1 LKALKSLNI
10 YLWKYK
16 WRIFLGLFFI
26 VLTNLLA
33 VYTPVLIRD
42 GVNMLKEARDQI
54 YVPMEE
60 AKQLAENEGQ
70 AFDLDS
76 FLQDKTISVPESVA
90 WFSELLGIDV
100 SITQNI
106 ANGDDLSQAL
116 ILLAFLLAMIY
127 ICIYFIKGVFLF
139 FTRQT
144 IIVMS
149 RLIEFDLKNA
159 IYDQYQRLNLG
170 FYKRNNTG
178 DLMNRISE
186 DVSKVRMY
194 LGPAVMY
201 TLNLSVLIILVV
213 YEMVSIDLELTL
225 YSLLPLPF
233 MSLGVYYVSSIIN
246 KRSDAVQFQQS
257 KLSTIVQETMSG
269 IRVLKAYHREEYSK
283 NNFQSESDAYKVR
296 ALDLVKIEALFMPI
310 IVLLVGLSTILT
322 IYIGG
327 LKVISGALDLG
338 AIFQFVF
345 YVNMLTWP
353 FASVGWVTSLVQKAE
368 ASQARIN
375 EFLDEEPEIRNEHD
389 GPSEIKGE
397 IVFDRVGF
405 TYPDS
410 EIAALKDVSFNI
422 QSGETLAVIGRTG
435 SGKTTLANL
444 ISRQFE
450 ASSGEIGVD
459 GKPIRSVNLYDLRA
473 AIGAVPQEVFLF
485 SESIKSN
492 IAFGLD
498 EIDQE
503 RVETAAKMADVHDN
517 IVQFPKG
524 YDTLLGERGINLSGG
539 QKQRISIARAIIKN
553 PNILIFDDCLS
564 AVDTAT
570 EEVILNNLKVI
581 MKGKTSVIISHRISS
596 IKHADKI
603 IVLDQGQVIESG
615 KHEELL
621 DAKGAYFDL
630 YQKQLLE
637 EEKETV

>member
-1 LKALKSLNI
+1 MKALKSLNI

-76 FLQDKTISVPESVA
+76 FLQDKTISVPDSVA

-100 SITQNI
+100 SITQKI
-106 ANGDDLSQAL
+106 ANGDDLSEAL

-283 NNFQSESDAYKVR
+283 NNFQSESDAYKVK

-450 ASSGEIGVD
+450 ASSGEIRVD
-459 GKPIRSVNLYDLRA
+459 GTPIRSVNLYDLRA

-498 EIDQE
+498 EIDQG
-503 RVETAAKMADVHDN
+503 RIETAAKMADVHAN
-517 IVQFPKG
+517 IIDFPKG

-553 PNILIFDDCLS
+553 PHILIFDDCLS

>member
-1 LKALKSLNI
+1 MKALKSLNV

-16 WRIFLGLFFI
+16 WSILLGLFFI
-26 VLTNLLA
+26 VLTNLFA
-33 VYTPVLIRD
+33 VYTPKLIGD
-42 GVNMLKEARDQI
+42 GVDMLKEARDLI
-54 YVPMEE
+54 YEPMNE
-60 AKQLAENEGQ
+60 AKSAALEAGEEFDRD
-70 AFDLDS
+70 AFLVG
-76 FLQDKTISVPESVA
+76 KTIKIPKSIQWLSDSLGLDVSVA
-90 WFSELLGIDV
+90 
-100 SITQNI
+100 QNI
-106 ANGDDLSQAL
+106 NNYDNLSKAL
-116 ILLAFLLAMIY
+116 IFMAFLLAMIY
-127 ICIYFIKGVFLF
+127 IAIYFIKGVFLF

-159 IYDQYQRLNLG
+159 IFDQYQRLSLG

-201 TLNLSVLIILVV
+201 TLNLGVLIVLVV

-233 MSLGVYYVSSIIN
+233 MSMGIYYVSSIIN

-269 IRVLKAYHREEYSK
+269 IRVLKAYHREEYSTQ
-283 NNFQSESDAYKVR
+283 NFQSESDGYKVKV
-296 ALDLVKIEALFMPI
+296 LDLVKIEALFMPI

-327 LKVISGALDLG
+327 MKVINGQLALG

-375 EFLDEEPEIRNEHD
+375 EFLDEVPEIMNEAD
-389 GPSEIKGE
+389 ARSEIRGE
-397 IVFDRVGF
+397 ITFDRVGF
-405 TYPDS
+405 TYPES
-410 EIAALKDVSFNI
+410 GTAALKDVSFTI
-422 QSGETLAVIGRTG
+422 RPGETLAIIGRTG
-435 SGKTTLANL
+435 SGKSTLANL

-450 ASSGEIGVD
+450 ATSGQILVD
-459 GKPIRSVNLYDLRA
+459 GKLIREVNLSDLRSS
-473 AIGAVPQEVFLF
+473 IGAVPQEVFLF
-485 SESIKSN
+485 SESIKNN

-498 EIDQE
+498 DVDQPRIE
-503 RVETAAKMADVHDN
+503 KAAKMADVHQN
-517 IVQFPKG
+517 IVDFPLG

-539 QKQRISIARAIIKN
+539 QKQRISIARAIIKE
-553 PNILIFDDCLS
+553 PKILIFDDCLS

-570 EEVILNNLKVI
+570 EEVILSNLKVI
-581 MKGKTSVIISHRISS
+581 MKDKTSVIISHRVSS

-603 IVLDQGQVIESG
+603 IVLDQGQVIEAG
-615 KHEELL
+615 THEQLI
-621 DAKGAYFDL
+621 DTKGAYFEL

-637 EEKETV
+637 EAEA

>member
-1 LKALKSLNI
+1 LKALKSLNV

-16 WRIFLGLFFI
+16 WSILLGLFFI
-26 VLTNLLA
+26 VLTNLFA
-33 VYTPVLIRD
+33 VYTPKLIGD
-42 GVNMLKEARDQI
+42 GVDMLKEARDLI
-54 YVPMEE
+54 YEPMNE
-60 AKQLAENEGQ
+60 AKSAALEAGEEFDRD
-70 AFDLDS
+70 AFLVG
-76 FLQDKTISVPESVA
+76 KTIKIPKSIQWLSDSLGLDVSVA
-90 WFSELLGIDV
+90 
-100 SITQNI
+100 QNI
-106 ANGDDLSQAL
+106 NNYDTLSEAL
-116 ILLAFLLAMIY
+116 IFMAFLLAMIY
-127 ICIYFIKGVFLF
+127 IAIYLIKGVFLF

-159 IYDQYQRLNLG
+159 IFDQYQRLSLG

-201 TLNLSVLIILVV
+201 TLNLGVLIVLVV

-233 MSLGVYYVSSIIN
+233 MSMGIYYVSSIIN

-269 IRVLKAYHREEYSK
+269 IRVLKAYHREEYSTQ
-283 NNFQSESDAYKVR
+283 NFQSESDGYKVKV
-296 ALDLVKIEALFMPI
+296 LDLVKIEALFMPI

-327 LKVISGALDLG
+327 MKVINGQLALG

-375 EFLDEEPEIRNEHD
+375 EFLDEVPEIMNEAD
-389 GPSEIKGE
+389 ARSEIRGE
-397 IVFDRVGF
+397 ITFDRVGF
-405 TYPDS
+405 TYPES
-410 EIAALKDVSFNI
+410 GTAALKDVSFTI
-422 QSGETLAVIGRTG
+422 RPGETLAIIGRTG
-435 SGKTTLANL
+435 SGKSTLANL

-450 ASSGEIGVD
+450 ATSGQILVD
-459 GKPIRSVNLYDLRA
+459 GKLIREVNLSDLRSS
-473 AIGAVPQEVFLF
+473 IGAVPQEVFLF
-485 SESIKSN
+485 SESIKNN

-498 EIDQE
+498 DVDQPRIE
-503 RVETAAKMADVHDN
+503 KAAKMADVHQN
-517 IVQFPKG
+517 IVDFPLG

-539 QKQRISIARAIIKN
+539 QKQRISIARAIIKE
-553 PNILIFDDCLS
+553 PKILIFDDCLS

-570 EEVILNNLKVI
+570 EEVILSNLKVI
-581 MKGKTSVIISHRISS
+581 MKDKTSVIISHRVSS

-603 IVLDQGQVIESG
+603 IVLDQGQVIEAG
-615 KHEELL
+615 THEQLI
-621 DAKGAYFDL
+621 DTKGAYFEL

-637 EEKETV
+637 EAEA

>member
-1 LKALKSLNI
+1 
-10 YLWKYK
+10 
-16 WRIFLGLFFI
+16 
-26 VLTNLLA
+26 
-33 VYTPVLIRD
+33 
-42 GVNMLKEARDQI
+42 
-54 YVPMEE
+54 MEE

-76 FLQDKTISVPESVA
+76 FLQDKTISIPESVA

-100 SITQNI
+100 GITQNI

-269 IRVLKAYHREEYSK
+269 IRVLKAYHREEYSR

-327 LKVISGALDLG
+327 LKVIGGALDLG

-375 EFLDEEPEIRNEHD
+375 EFLDEEPDIRNEHE

-410 EIAALKDVSFNI
+410 EIAALKDVSFKI
-422 QSGETLAVIGRTG
+422 QPGETLAVIGRTG

-450 ASSGEIGVD
+450 ASSGEIRVD
-459 GKPIRSVNLYDLRA
+459 GRPLKSVNLYDLRA

-485 SESIKSN
+485 SESIKNN

-503 RVETAAKMADVHDN
+503 RIETAAKMADVHAN
-517 IVQFPKG
+517 IIDFPQG

-615 KHEELL
+615 KHEDLL
-621 DAKGAYFDL
+621 DSKGAYFEL

-637 EEKETV
+637 EEKESV

>member
-1 LKALKSLNI
+1 MKALKSLNI

-76 FLQDKTISVPESVA
+76 FLQDKTISIPESVA

-100 SITQNI
+100 GITQNI

-213 YEMVSIDLELTL
+213 YEMVNIDLELTL

-269 IRVLKAYHREEYSK
+269 IRVLKAYHREEYSR

-375 EFLDEEPEIRNEHD
+375 EFLDEEPDIRNEHE

-410 EIAALKDVSFNI
+410 EIAALKDVSFKI
-422 QSGETLAVIGRTG
+422 QPGETLAVIGRTG

-450 ASSGEIGVD
+450 ASSGEIRVD
-459 GKPIRSVNLYDLRA
+459 GRPLKSVNLYNLRA

-485 SESIKSN
+485 SESIKNN

-503 RVETAAKMADVHDN
+503 RIETAAKMADVHAN
-517 IVQFPKG
+517 IIDFPQG

-615 KHEELL
+615 KHEDLL
-621 DAKGAYFDL
+621 DSKGAYFEL

-637 EEKETV
+637 EEKESI

>member
-1 LKALKSLNI
+1 MKALKSLNI

-76 FLQDKTISVPESVA
+76 FLQDKTISIPESVA

-100 SITQNI
+100 GITQNI

-116 ILLAFLLAMIY
+116 ILQAFLLAMIY

-269 IRVLKAYHREEYSK
+269 IRVLKAYHREEYSR

-375 EFLDEEPEIRNEHD
+375 EFLDEEPDIRNEHE

-397 IVFDRVGF
+397 IIFDRVGF

-410 EIAALKDVSFNI
+410 EIAALKDVSFKI
-422 QSGETLAVIGRTG
+422 QPGETLAVIGRTG

-450 ASSGEIGVD
+450 ASSGEIRVD
-459 GKPIRSVNLYDLRA
+459 GRPLKSVNLYDLRA

-485 SESIKSN
+485 SESIKNN

-503 RVETAAKMADVHDN
+503 RIETAAKMADVHAN
-517 IVQFPKG
+517 IIDFPQG

-615 KHEELL
+615 KHEDLL
-621 DAKGAYFDL
+621 DSKGAYFEL

-637 EEKETV
+637 EEKESV

>member
-1 LKALKSLNI
+1 MKALKSLNV

-16 WRIFLGLFFI
+16 WSILLGLFFI
-26 VLTNLLA
+26 VLTNLFA
-33 VYTPVLIRD
+33 VYTPKLIGD
-42 GVNMLKEARDQI
+42 GVDMLKEARDLI
-54 YVPMEE
+54 YEPMNE
-60 AKQLAENEGQ
+60 AKSAALEAGEEFDRD
-70 AFDLDS
+70 AFLVG
-76 FLQDKTISVPESVA
+76 KTIKIPKSIQWLSDSLGLDVSVA
-90 WFSELLGIDV
+90 
-100 SITQNI
+100 QNI
-106 ANGDDLSQAL
+106 NNYDTLSEAL
-116 ILLAFLLAMIY
+116 IFMAFLLAMIY
-127 ICIYFIKGVFLF
+127 IAIYLIKGVFLF

-159 IYDQYQRLNLG
+159 IFDQYQRLSLG

-201 TLNLSVLIILVV
+201 TLNLGVLIVLVV

-233 MSLGVYYVSSIIN
+233 MSMGIYYVSSIIN

-269 IRVLKAYHREEYSK
+269 IRVLKAYHREEYSTQ
-283 NNFQSESDAYKVR
+283 NFQSESDGYKVKV
-296 ALDLVKIEALFMPI
+296 LDLVKIEALFMPI

-327 LKVISGALDLG
+327 MKVINGQLALG

-375 EFLDEEPEIRNEHD
+375 EFLDEVPEIMNEAD
-389 GPSEIKGE
+389 ARSEIRGE
-397 IVFDRVGF
+397 ITFDRVGF
-405 TYPDS
+405 TYPES
-410 EIAALKDVSFNI
+410 GTAALKDVSFTI
-422 QSGETLAVIGRTG
+422 RPGETLAIIGRTG
-435 SGKTTLANL
+435 SGKSTLANL

-450 ASSGEIGVD
+450 ATSGQILVD
-459 GKPIRSVNLYDLRA
+459 GKLIREVNLSDLRSS
-473 AIGAVPQEVFLF
+473 IGAVPQEVFLF
-485 SESIKSN
+485 SESIKNN

-498 EIDQE
+498 DVDQPRIE
-503 RVETAAKMADVHDN
+503 KAAKMADVHQN
-517 IVQFPKG
+517 IVDFPLG

-539 QKQRISIARAIIKN
+539 QKQRISIARAIIKE
-553 PNILIFDDCLS
+553 PKILIFDDCLS

-570 EEVILNNLKVI
+570 EEVILSNLKVI
-581 MKGKTSVIISHRISS
+581 MKDKTSVIISHRVSS

-603 IVLDQGQVIESG
+603 IVLDQGQVIEAG
-615 KHEELL
+615 THEQLI
-621 DAKGAYFDL
+621 DTKGAYFEL

-637 EEKETV
+637 EAEA

>member
-1 LKALKSLNI
+1 
-10 YLWKYK
+10 
-16 WRIFLGLFFI
+16 
-26 VLTNLLA
+26 
-33 VYTPVLIRD
+33 
-42 GVNMLKEARDQI
+42 MLKQARDVI
-54 YVPMEE
+54 YEPMNDAKAAALEAGEE
-60 AKQLAENEGQ
+60 FDRDAFLVGKAIEIPESIQWLSDSMGLDVSVAENINNY
-70 AFDLDS
+70 DTL
-76 FLQDKTISVPESVA
+76 
-90 WFSELLGIDV
+90 SE
-100 SITQNI
+100 
-106 ANGDDLSQAL
+106 AL
-116 ILLAFLLAMIY
+116 IFMAFLLAMIY
-127 ICIYFIKGVFLF
+127 IAIYFIKGVFLF

-159 IYDQYQRLNLG
+159 IFDQYQRLSLG

-201 TLNLSVLIILVV
+201 TLNLGVLIVLVV

-233 MSLGVYYVSSIIN
+233 MSMGIYYVSSIIN

-257 KLSTIVQETMSG
+257 KLSTLVQETMSG
-269 IRVLKAYHREEYSK
+269 IRVLKAYHREEYSTQ
-283 NNFQSESDAYKVR
+283 NFQSESDGYKVKV
-296 ALDLVKIEALFMPI
+296 LNLVKIEALFMPI

-327 LKVISGALDLG
+327 MKVINGQLDLG

-375 EFLDEEPEIRNEHD
+375 EFLDEVPEIMNEAD
-389 GPSEIKGE
+389 GRSEIKGE
-397 IVFDRVGF
+397 ITFDRVGF
-405 TYPDS
+405 TYPES
-410 EIAALKDVSFNI
+410 GTAALKDVSFTI
-422 QSGETLAVIGRTG
+422 HPGETLAIIGRTG
-435 SGKTTLANL
+435 SGKSTLANL

-450 ASSGEIGVD
+450 ATSGQILVD
-459 GKPIRSVNLYDLRA
+459 GKLIREVNLNDLRSS
-473 AIGAVPQEVFLF
+473 IGAVPQEVFLF
-485 SESIKSN
+485 SESIRNN

-498 EIDQE
+498 EVNQPKIE
-503 RVETAAKMADVHDN
+503 EAAKMADVHHN
-517 IVQFPKG
+517 IVDFPLG

-539 QKQRISIARAIIKN
+539 QKQRISIARAIIKE
-553 PNILIFDDCLS
+553 PKILIFDDCLS

-570 EEVILNNLKVI
+570 EEVILSNLKVI
-581 MKGKTSVIISHRISS
+581 MKDKTSVIISHRVSS

-603 IVLDQGQVIESG
+603 IVLDQGELIESG
-615 KHEELL
+615 THDELI
-621 DAKGAYFDL
+621 DVKGAYFEL

-637 EEKETV
+637 EAEA

>member
-1 LKALKSLNI
+1 
-10 YLWKYK
+10 
-16 WRIFLGLFFI
+16 
-26 VLTNLLA
+26 
-33 VYTPVLIRD
+33 
-42 GVNMLKEARDQI
+42 
-54 YVPMEE
+54 MEE

-76 FLQDKTISVPESVA
+76 FLQDKTISIPESVA

-100 SITQNI
+100 GITQNI

-269 IRVLKAYHREEYSK
+269 IRVLKAYHREEYSR

-327 LKVISGALDLG
+327 LKVIGGALDLG

-375 EFLDEEPEIRNEHD
+375 EFLDEEPDIRNEHE

-410 EIAALKDVSFNI
+410 EIAALKDVSFKI
-422 QSGETLAVIGRTG
+422 QPGETLAVIGRTG

-450 ASSGEIGVD
+450 ASSGEIRVD
-459 GKPIRSVNLYDLRA
+459 GRPLKSVNLYDLRA

-485 SESIKSN
+485 SESIKNN

-503 RVETAAKMADVHDN
+503 RIETAAKMADVHAN
-517 IVQFPKG
+517 IIDFPQG

-603 IVLDQGQVIESG
+603 IVLDQGQVVESG
-615 KHEELL
+615 KHEDLL
-621 DAKGAYFDL
+621 DSKGAYFEL

-637 EEKETV
+637 EEKESV

>member
-1 LKALKSLNI
+1 MKALKSLNV

-16 WRIFLGLFFI
+16 WSILLGLFFI
-26 VLTNLLA
+26 VLTNLFA
-33 VYTPVLIRD
+33 VYTPKLIGD
-42 GVNMLKEARDQI
+42 GVDMLKEARDLI
-54 YVPMEE
+54 YEPMNE
-60 AKQLAENEGQ
+60 AKSAALEAGEEFDRD
-70 AFDLDS
+70 AFLVG
-76 FLQDKTISVPESVA
+76 KTIKIPKSIQWLSDSLGLDVSVA
-90 WFSELLGIDV
+90 RN
-100 SITQNI
+100 ITNYD
-106 ANGDDLSQAL
+106 NLSKAL
-116 ILLAFLLAMIY
+116 IFMAFLLAMIY
-127 ICIYFIKGVFLF
+127 IAIYFIKGVFLF

-159 IYDQYQRLNLG
+159 IFDQYQRLSLG

-201 TLNLSVLIILVV
+201 TLNLGVLIVLVV

-233 MSLGVYYVSSIIN
+233 MSMGIYYVSSIIN

-269 IRVLKAYHREEYSK
+269 IRVLKAYHREEYSTQ
-283 NNFQSESDAYKVR
+283 NFQSESDGYKVKV
-296 ALDLVKIEALFMPI
+296 LDLVKIEALFMPI

-327 LKVISGALDLG
+327 MKVINGQLALG

-375 EFLDEEPEIRNEHD
+375 EFLDEVPEIMNEAD
-389 GPSEIKGE
+389 ARSEIRGE
-397 IVFDRVGF
+397 ITFDRVGF
-405 TYPDS
+405 TYPES
-410 EIAALKDVSFNI
+410 GTAALKDVSFTI
-422 QSGETLAVIGRTG
+422 RPGETLAIIGRTG
-435 SGKTTLANL
+435 SGKSTLANL

-450 ASSGEIGVD
+450 ATSGQILVD
-459 GKPIRSVNLYDLRA
+459 GKLIREVNLSDLRSS
-473 AIGAVPQEVFLF
+473 IGAVPQEVFLF
-485 SESIKSN
+485 SESIKNN

-498 EIDQE
+498 DVDQPRIE
-503 RVETAAKMADVHDN
+503 KAAKMADVHQN
-517 IVQFPKG
+517 IVDFPLG

-539 QKQRISIARAIIKN
+539 QKQRISIARAIIKE
-553 PNILIFDDCLS
+553 PKILIFDDCLS

-570 EEVILNNLKVI
+570 EEVILSNLKVI
-581 MKGKTSVIISHRISS
+581 MKDKTSVIISHRVSS

-603 IVLDQGQVIESG
+603 IVLDQGQVIEAG
-615 KHEELL
+615 THEQLI
-621 DAKGAYFDL
+621 DTKGAYFEL

-637 EEKETV
+637 EAEA

>member
-1 LKALKSLNI
+1 
-10 YLWKYK
+10 
-16 WRIFLGLFFI
+16 
-26 VLTNLLA
+26 
-33 VYTPVLIRD
+33 
-42 GVNMLKEARDQI
+42 
-54 YVPMEE
+54 
-60 AKQLAENEGQ
+60 
-70 AFDLDS
+70 
-76 FLQDKTISVPESVA
+76 
-90 WFSELLGIDV
+90 
-100 SITQNI
+100 
-106 ANGDDLSQAL
+106 
-116 ILLAFLLAMIY
+116 
-127 ICIYFIKGVFLF
+127 
-139 FTRQT
+139 
-144 IIVMS
+144 VMS

-159 IYDQYQRLNLG
+159 IFDQYQRLSLG

-201 TLNLSVLIILVV
+201 TLNLGVLIVLVV

-233 MSLGVYYVSSIIN
+233 MSMGIYYVSSIIN

-269 IRVLKAYHREEYSK
+269 IRVLKAYHREEYSTQ
-283 NNFQSESDAYKVR
+283 NFQSESDGYKVKV
-296 ALDLVKIEALFMPI
+296 LDLVKIEALFMPI

-327 LKVISGALDLG
+327 MKVINGQLALG

-375 EFLDEEPEIRNEHD
+375 EFLDEVPEIMNEAD
-389 GPSEIKGE
+389 ARSEIRGE
-397 IVFDRVGF
+397 ITFDRVGF
-405 TYPDS
+405 TYPES
-410 EIAALKDVSFNI
+410 GTAALKDVSFTI
-422 QSGETLAVIGRTG
+422 RPGETLAIIGRTG
-435 SGKTTLANL
+435 SGKSTLANL

-450 ASSGEIGVD
+450 ATSGQILVD
-459 GKPIRSVNLYDLRA
+459 GKLIREVNLSDLRSS
-473 AIGAVPQEVFLF
+473 IGAVPQEVFLF
-485 SESIKSN
+485 SESIKNN

-498 EIDQE
+498 DVDQPRIE
-503 RVETAAKMADVHDN
+503 KAAKMADVHQN
-517 IVQFPKG
+517 IVDFPLG

-539 QKQRISIARAIIKN
+539 QKQRISIARAIIKE
-553 PNILIFDDCLS
+553 PKILIFDDCLS

-570 EEVILNNLKVI
+570 EEVILSNLKVI
-581 MKGKTSVIISHRISS
+581 MKDKTSVIISHRVSS

-603 IVLDQGQVIESG
+603 IVLDQGQVIEAG
-615 KHEELL
+615 THEQLI
-621 DAKGAYFDL
+621 DTKGAYFEL

-637 EEKETV
+637 EAEA

>member
-1 LKALKSLNI
+1 MLKQAKDVIYEPMNDAKSAALEAGEEFDRDAFLVGKAIEIPESIQWVSDSMGLDVSVAENINNYDTLSKAL
-10 YLWKYK
+10 
-16 WRIFLGLFFI
+16 IF
-26 VLTNLLA
+26 
-33 VYTPVLIRD
+33 
-42 GVNMLKEARDQI
+42 M
-54 YVPMEE
+54 
-60 AKQLAENEGQ
+60 
-70 AFDLDS
+70 
-76 FLQDKTISVPESVA
+76 
-90 WFSELLGIDV
+90 
-100 SITQNI
+100 
-106 ANGDDLSQAL
+106 
-116 ILLAFLLAMIY
+116 AFLLAMLYIVIY
-127 ICIYFIKGVFLF
+127 LIKGVFLF

-159 IYDQYQRLNLG
+159 IFDQYQRLSLG

-201 TLNLSVLIILVV
+201 TLNLGVLIVLVV

-233 MSLGVYYVSSIIN
+233 MSMGIYYVSSIIN

-257 KLSTIVQETMSG
+257 KLSTLVQETMSG
-269 IRVLKAYHREEYSK
+269 IRVLKAYHREDYSTQ
-283 NNFQSESDAYKVR
+283 NFQSASDGYKVKV
-296 ALDLVKIEALFMPI
+296 LDLVKVEALFMPI

-327 LKVISGALDLG
+327 MKVINGQLDLG

-375 EFLDEEPEIRNEHD
+375 EFLDEVPEIMNEAD
-389 GPSEIKGE
+389 GRSEIKGE
-397 IVFDRVGF
+397 ITFDRVGF
-405 TYPDS
+405 TYPES
-410 EIAALKDVSFNI
+410 GIAALKDISFTI
-422 QSGETLAVIGRTG
+422 HPGETLAIIGRTG
-435 SGKTTLANL
+435 SGKSTLANL

-450 ASSGEIGVD
+450 ATTGQILVD
-459 GKPIRSVNLYDLRA
+459 GKLIREVNLNDLRSS
-473 AIGAVPQEVFLF
+473 IGAVPQEVFLF
-485 SESIKSN
+485 SESIRNN

-498 EIDQE
+498 EVHQPRIE
-503 RVETAAKMADVHDN
+503 EAAKMADVHHN
-517 IVQFPKG
+517 IVDFPLG

-539 QKQRISIARAIIKN
+539 QKQRISIARAIIKE
-553 PNILIFDDCLS
+553 PKILIFDDCLS

-570 EEVILNNLKVI
+570 EEVILSNLKVI
-581 MKGKTSVIISHRISS
+581 MKDKTSVIISHRVSS

-603 IVLDQGQVIESG
+603 IVLDQGELIESG
-615 KHEELL
+615 THDELI
-621 DAKGAYFDL
+621 DRKGAYYEL

-637 EEKETV
+637 EAEV

>member
-1 LKALKSLNI
+1 M
-10 YLWKYK
+10 
-16 WRIFLGLFFI
+16 
-26 VLTNLLA
+26 LTNLFA
-33 VYTPVLIRD
+33 VYTPKLIGD
-42 GVNMLKEARDQI
+42 GVNMLKQARDVI
-54 YVPMEE
+54 YEPMGE
-60 AKQLAENEGQ
+60 AKAAALEAGETFDRD
-70 AFDLDS
+70 AFLIG
-76 FLQDKTISVPESVA
+76 KTVEIPESIQ
-90 WFSELLGIDV
+90 WLSDSMGLDV
-100 SITQNI
+100 SVARNI
-106 ANGDDLSQAL
+106 NNYDTLSEAL
-116 ILLAFLLAMIY
+116 IFMAFLLAMIY
-127 ICIYFIKGVFLF
+127 IVIYLIKGVFLF

-149 RLIEFDLKNA
+149 RLVEFDLKNA
-159 IYDQYQRLNLG
+159 IFDQYQRLSLG

-201 TLNLSVLIILVV
+201 TLNLGVLIVLVV

-233 MSLGVYYVSSIIN
+233 MSMGIYYVSSIIN

-257 KLSTIVQETMSG
+257 TLSTIVQETMSG
-269 IRVLKAYHREEYSK
+269 IRVLKAYHREEYSAQ
-283 NNFQSESDAYKVR
+283 NFQTESDLYKVKV
-296 ALDLVKIEALFMPI
+296 LDLVKVEALFMPI

-327 LKVISGALDLG
+327 MKVINGQLDLG

-375 EFLDEEPEIRNEHD
+375 EFLDEVPEIMNEAA
-389 GPSEIKGE
+389 GRSEIKGE
-397 IVFDRVGF
+397 IIFDRVGF
-405 TYPDS
+405 TYPES
-410 EIAALKDVSFNI
+410 GIAALKAVSFTI
-422 QSGETLAVIGRTG
+422 HPGETLAIIGRTG
-435 SGKTTLANL
+435 SGKSTLANL

-450 ASSGEIGVD
+450 ATSGQIFVD
-459 GKPIRSVNLYDLRA
+459 GKLIREVNLSDLRSS
-473 AIGAVPQEVFLF
+473 IGAVPQEVFLF
-485 SESIKSN
+485 SESIRNN

-498 EIDQE
+498 DVDQSKIE
-503 RVETAAKMADVHDN
+503 KAAKMADVHQN
-517 IVQFPKG
+517 IVDFPLG

-539 QKQRISIARAIIKN
+539 QKQRISIARAIIKE
-553 PNILIFDDCLS
+553 PKILIFDDCLS

-570 EEVILNNLKVI
+570 EEVILSNLKDI
-581 MKGKTSVIISHRISS
+581 MKDKTSVIISHRVSS

-603 IVLDQGQVIESG
+603 IVLDQGQVIEAG
-615 KHEELL
+615 THEQLI
-621 DAKGAYFDL
+621 DSKGAYFAL

-637 EEKETV
+637 EAEA

>member
-1 LKALKSLNI
+1 MKALKSLNV

-60 AKQLAENEGQ
+60 AKQMAQDEGKT
-70 AFDLDS
+70 FDLDA
-76 FLQDKTISVPESVA
+76 FLQDKTIAVPESVET
-90 WFSELLGIDV
+90 FSKLLGIDV
-100 SITQNI
+100 GITQNI
-106 ANGDDLSQAL
+106 VNGDDLSQAL
-116 ILLAFLLAMIY
+116 ILMAFLLAMIY

-159 IYDQYQRLNLG
+159 IYDQYQRLSLG

-257 KLSTIVQETMSG
+257 KLSTLVQETMSG

-283 NNFQSESDAYKVR
+283 NNFQSESDTYKAK
-296 ALDLVKIEALFMPI
+296 ALNLVKIEALFMPI

-375 EFLDEEPEIRNEHD
+375 EFLDETPEIRNEHE
-389 GPSEIKGE
+389 GRTEIKGE
-397 IVFDRVGF
+397 LVFDRVGF

-422 QSGETLAVIGRTG
+422 QPGETLAVIGRTG

-450 ASSGEIGVD
+450 ATSGEIRVD
-459 GKPIRSVNLYDLRA
+459 GKPLKSVNLYDLRA
-473 AIGAVPQEVFLF
+473 SIGAVPQEVFLF
-485 SESIKSN
+485 SESIKNN

-498 EIDQE
+498 DIDQE
-503 RVETAAKMADVHDN
+503 RIETAAKMADVHAN
-517 IVQFPKG
+517 IVDFPKG

-570 EEVILNNLKVI
+570 EEVILNNLKTI

-603 IVLDQGQVIESG
+603 IVLDQGEVIESG

-621 DAKGAYFDL
+621 NEKGAYYEL

-637 EEKETV
+637 EEEAV

>member
-1 LKALKSLNI
+1 MKALKSLNV

-16 WRIFLGLFFI
+16 WSILLGLFFI
-26 VLTNLLA
+26 VLTNLFA
-33 VYTPVLIRD
+33 VYTPKLIGD
-42 GVNMLKEARDQI
+42 GVDMLKEARDLI
-54 YVPMEE
+54 YEPMNE
-60 AKQLAENEGQ
+60 AKSAALEAGEEFDRDAFLVGKTIKIPKSIQWLSDSLGLDVSVAENINNY
-70 AFDLDS
+70 DTL
-76 FLQDKTISVPESVA
+76 
-90 WFSELLGIDV
+90 SE
-100 SITQNI
+100 
-106 ANGDDLSQAL
+106 AL
-116 ILLAFLLAMIY
+116 IFMAFLLAMIY
-127 ICIYFIKGVFLF
+127 IAIYFIKGVFLF

-159 IYDQYQRLNLG
+159 IFDQYQRLSLG

-201 TLNLSVLIILVV
+201 TLNLGVLIVLVV

-233 MSLGVYYVSSIIN
+233 MSMGIYYVSSIIN

-269 IRVLKAYHREEYSK
+269 IRVLKAYHREDYSTQ
-283 NNFQSESDAYKVR
+283 NFQSESDGYKVKV
-296 ALDLVKIEALFMPI
+296 LDLVKIEALFMPI

-327 LKVISGALDLG
+327 MKVINGQLALG

-375 EFLDEEPEIRNEHD
+375 EFLDEVPEIMNEAD
-389 GPSEIKGE
+389 GRSEIKGE
-397 IVFDRVGF
+397 ITFDRVGF
-405 TYPDS
+405 TYPES
-410 EIAALKDVSFNI
+410 GTAALKDVSFTI
-422 QSGETLAVIGRTG
+422 HPGETLAIIGRTG
-435 SGKTTLANL
+435 SGKSTLANL

-450 ASSGEIGVD
+450 ATTGQILVD
-459 GKPIRSVNLYDLRA
+459 GKLIREVNLNDLRSS
-473 AIGAVPQEVFLF
+473 IGAVPQEVFLF
-485 SESIKSN
+485 SESIRNN

-498 EIDQE
+498 EVDQPRIE
-503 RVETAAKMADVHDN
+503 KAAKMADVHHN
-517 IVQFPKG
+517 IVDFPLG

-539 QKQRISIARAIIKN
+539 QKQRISIARAIIKE
-553 PNILIFDDCLS
+553 PKILIFDDCLS

-570 EEVILNNLKVI
+570 EEVILSNLKVI
-581 MKGKTSVIISHRISS
+581 MKDKTSVIISHRVSS

-603 IVLDQGQVIESG
+603 IVLDQGELIESG
-615 KHEELL
+615 THDELI
-621 DAKGAYFDL
+621 DRKGAYYEL

-637 EEKETV
+637 EAEV

>member
-1 LKALKSLNI
+1 
-10 YLWKYK
+10 
-16 WRIFLGLFFI
+16 
-26 VLTNLLA
+26 
-33 VYTPVLIRD
+33 
-42 GVNMLKEARDQI
+42 MLKEARDLI
-54 YVPMEE
+54 YEPMNE
-60 AKQLAENEGQ
+60 AKSAALEAGEEFDRD
-70 AFDLDS
+70 AFLVG
-76 FLQDKTISVPESVA
+76 KTIKIPKSIQWLSDSLGLDVSVA
-90 WFSELLGIDV
+90 
-100 SITQNI
+100 QNI
-106 ANGDDLSQAL
+106 NNYDNLSKAL
-116 ILLAFLLAMIY
+116 IFMAFLLAMIY
-127 ICIYFIKGVFLF
+127 IAIYFIKGVFLF

-159 IYDQYQRLNLG
+159 IFDQYQRLSLG

-201 TLNLSVLIILVV
+201 TLNLGVLIVLVV

-233 MSLGVYYVSSIIN
+233 MSMGIYYVSSIIN

-269 IRVLKAYHREEYSK
+269 IRVLKAYHREEYSTQ
-283 NNFQSESDAYKVR
+283 NFQSESDGYKVKV
-296 ALDLVKIEALFMPI
+296 LDLVKIEALFMPI

-327 LKVISGALDLG
+327 MKVINGQLALG

-375 EFLDEEPEIRNEHD
+375 EFLDEVPEIMNEAD
-389 GPSEIKGE
+389 ARSEIRGE
-397 IVFDRVGF
+397 ITFDRVGF
-405 TYPDS
+405 TYPES
-410 EIAALKDVSFNI
+410 GTAALKDVSFTI
-422 QSGETLAVIGRTG
+422 RPGETLAIIGRTG
-435 SGKTTLANL
+435 SGKSTLANL

-450 ASSGEIGVD
+450 ATSGQILVD
-459 GKPIRSVNLYDLRA
+459 GKLIREVNLSDLRSS
-473 AIGAVPQEVFLF
+473 IGAVPQEVFLF
-485 SESIKSN
+485 SESIKNN

-498 EIDQE
+498 DVDQPRIE
-503 RVETAAKMADVHDN
+503 KAAKMADVHQN
-517 IVQFPKG
+517 IVDFPLG

-539 QKQRISIARAIIKN
+539 QKQRISIARAIIKE
-553 PNILIFDDCLS
+553 PKILIFDDCLS

-570 EEVILNNLKVI
+570 EEVILSNLKVI
-581 MKGKTSVIISHRISS
+581 MKDKTSVIISHRVSS

-603 IVLDQGQVIESG
+603 IVLDQGQVIEAG
-615 KHEELL
+615 THEQLI
-621 DAKGAYFDL
+621 DTKGAYFEL

-637 EEKETV
+637 EAEA

>member
-1 LKALKSLNI
+1 
-10 YLWKYK
+10 
-16 WRIFLGLFFI
+16 
-26 VLTNLLA
+26 
-33 VYTPVLIRD
+33 
-42 GVNMLKEARDQI
+42 MLKQARDVI
-54 YVPMEE
+54 YEPMNDAKATALEAGEE
-60 AKQLAENEGQ
+60 FDRDAFLVGKAIEIPESIQWLSDSMGLDVSVAENINNY
-70 AFDLDS
+70 DTL
-76 FLQDKTISVPESVA
+76 
-90 WFSELLGIDV
+90 SE
-100 SITQNI
+100 
-106 ANGDDLSQAL
+106 AL
-116 ILLAFLLAMIY
+116 IFMAFLLAMIY
-127 ICIYFIKGVFLF
+127 IAIYFIKGVFLF

-159 IYDQYQRLNLG
+159 IFDQYQRLSLG

-201 TLNLSVLIILVV
+201 TLNLGVLIVLVV

-233 MSLGVYYVSSIIN
+233 MSMGIYYVSSIIN

-269 IRVLKAYHREEYSK
+269 IRVLKAYHREEYSTQ
-283 NNFQSESDAYKVR
+283 NFQSESDGYKVKV
-296 ALDLVKIEALFMPI
+296 LDLVKIEALFMPI

-327 LKVISGALDLG
+327 MKVINGQLALG

-375 EFLDEEPEIRNEHD
+375 EFLDEVPEIMNEAD
-389 GPSEIKGE
+389 GRSEIKGE
-397 IVFDRVGF
+397 ITFDRVGF
-405 TYPDS
+405 TYPES
-410 EIAALKDVSFNI
+410 GTAALKDVSFTI
-422 QSGETLAVIGRTG
+422 HPGETLAIIGRTG
-435 SGKTTLANL
+435 SGKSTLANL

-450 ASSGEIGVD
+450 ATSGQILVD
-459 GKPIRSVNLYDLRA
+459 RKLIREVNLNDLRSS
-473 AIGAVPQEVFLF
+473 IGAVPQEVFLF
-485 SESIKSN
+485 SESIRNN

-498 EIDQE
+498 EVNQPKIE
-503 RVETAAKMADVHDN
+503 EAAKMADVHHN
-517 IVQFPKG
+517 IVDFPLG

-539 QKQRISIARAIIKN
+539 QKQRISIARAIIKE
-553 PNILIFDDCLS
+553 PKILIFDDCLS

-570 EEVILNNLKVI
+570 EEVILSNLKVI
-581 MKGKTSVIISHRISS
+581 MKDKTSVIISHRVSS

-603 IVLDQGQVIESG
+603 IVLDQGELIESG
-615 KHEELL
+615 THDELI
-621 DAKGAYFDL
+621 DTKGAYFEL

-637 EEKETV
+637 EAQA